1 MQRWALTLSAYHYD
15 IQFKPTAQH
24 GNADGLSRLPMP
36 SVRGKEEM
44 SEAAAA
50 YIINVKQINKLPVT
64 AARLKEETASNPV
77 LSKVLRYSQRRWPE
91 SIDAKL
97 RSFLVN
103 KEELT
108 VDNGCF
114 FRGVRLVIPASLQP
128 DIKKELHTSRLG
140 IVRMKGLARLYVRWP
155 GIDRQIE
162 QVVRDCAGC
171 QLNRQAPRVAS
182 LHSWHGLLD
191 RGKGYI

>member
-24 GNADGLSRLPMP
+24 GNADGLSRLPLP

-44 SEAAAA
+44 SEAVAA

-64 AARLKEETASNPV
+64 TARLKEEIASNPV
-77 LSKVLRYSQRRWPE
+77 LSKVLRYPQRRWLE

-97 RSFLVN
+97 RPFLVN

-114 FRGVRLVIPASLQP
+114 FRGVRLVISPSLHP

-155 GIDRQIE
+155 GTDRQIE
-162 QVVRDCAGC
+162 QIVRDCAGC
-171 QLNRQAPRVAS
+171 QLNRKSPRVAS
-182 LHSWHGLLD
+182 LHSWA
-191 RGKGYI
+191 

>member
-15 IQFKPTAQH
+15 IQFKPTAHH
-24 GNADGLSRLPMP
+24 GNADGLSRLPLP

-77 LSKVLRYSQRRWPE
+77 LSKVLRYPQRRWPE

-108 VDNGCF
+108 VDNGC
-114 FRGVRLVIPASLQP
+114 
-128 DIKKELHTSRLG
+128 
-140 IVRMKGLARLYVRWP
+140 
-155 GIDRQIE
+155 
-162 QVVRDCAGC
+162 
-171 QLNRQAPRVAS
+171 
-182 LHSWHGLLD
+182 
-191 RGKGYI
+191 